1 MIFYNLYDKQGQEFL
16 ALSLHATQQIL
27 CVLSG
32 RILSPRHL
40 MRRKLDSGVRTNVQF
55 ECTKTEVPG
64 SVVHEGAR
72 GNAFESKKKG
82 KKCELL
88 L

>member
-1 MIFYNLYDKQGQEFL
+1 
-16 ALSLHATQQIL
+16 
-27 CVLSG
+27 
-32 RILSPRHL
+32 

>member
-32 RILSPRHL
+32 RILSPLHL
-40 MRRKLDSGVRTNVQF
+40 MRRKLDVCTNVQF

-72 GNAFESKKKG
+72 GNAFERKKKR
-82 KKCELL
+82 EEM
-88 L
+88 